1 MRVSIQRVLLQMP
14 SRLHLNYIRITCSHY
29 TRLALL
35 KTHTV
40 GWYSKQKPT
49 VGGVD
54 ISSSYSHRLI
64 TAVVACDKADRVYG
78 LW

>member
-1 MRVSIQRVLLQMP
+1 MEMYICETCVYVLL
-14 SRLHLNYIRITCSHY
+14 SGIVCVYSTDLSDN
-29 TRLALL
+29 
-35 KTHTV
+35 THTV
-40 GWYSKQKPT
+40 EWYSKQKPT

-54 ISSSYSHRLI
+54 ISSSYTHRLI